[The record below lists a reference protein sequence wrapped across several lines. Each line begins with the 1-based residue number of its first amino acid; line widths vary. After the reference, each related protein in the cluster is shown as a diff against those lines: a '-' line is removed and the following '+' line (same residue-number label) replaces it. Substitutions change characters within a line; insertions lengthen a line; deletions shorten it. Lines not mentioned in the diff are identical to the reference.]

1 MDQKKNEQKKG
12 HPNICPKCKYHRPLG
27 LSFCP
32 HCREMEADKKDIGGA
47 ALKQVFEKMGAKVVS
62 WFNNL
67 PSNTTDN
74 DRPNTQR
81 ENTQQKKPETTNRE
95 KVNKLQGLPRARKRT
110 TKSSIKSKH

>member
-32 HCREMEADKKDIGGA
+32 HCRELETKPKGVIITEH
-47 ALKQVFEKMGAKVVS
+47 LQKMGVTVGDAKI
-62 WFNNL
+62 L
-67 PSNTTDN
+67 PSNNTNN

-81 ENTQQKKPETTNRE
+81 ENTQQKKPETANRE
-95 KVNKLQGLPRARKRT
+95 KVSKLQGLPRARKRA